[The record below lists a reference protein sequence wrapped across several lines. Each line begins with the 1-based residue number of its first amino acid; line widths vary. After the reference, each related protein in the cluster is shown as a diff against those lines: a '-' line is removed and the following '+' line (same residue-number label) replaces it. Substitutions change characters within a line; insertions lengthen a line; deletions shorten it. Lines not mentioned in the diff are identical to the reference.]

1 MPDGVVLSIFVLN
14 EVFGVLIDGVVG
26 QVHAHVLDVVPVS
39 LDVRLRREPRE
50 TLSIQ
55 EYPQW
60 IYTCYHDVDSQV
72 ELQVLHQVRLIQI
85 VLYNTMLSQLNVRLR
100 VHCQVDPSTLTG
112 GFRLH
117 DKCRPLLLP

>member
-55 EYPQW
+55 EYP
-60 IYTCYHDVDSQV
+60 
-72 ELQVLHQVRLIQI
+72 
-85 VLYNTMLSQLNVRLR
+85 
-100 VHCQVDPSTLTG
+100 
-112 GFRLH
+112 
-117 DKCRPLLLP
+117 